1 MKVVH
6 SWLAELAPVGDD
18 AEAVSAHLSALGMA
32 VEEFH
37 RVGSAVDGVVVARVL
52 SLRKHPKADRIQL
65 VDVDPGDGGP
75 LQICCGAFNM
85 REGDLVPL
93 ATLGTTMPNG
103 MEIARRQMRGE
114 WSNGMLCSARELEM
128 GEDHGGI
135 WILPDG
141 LTPGSALFAALGITA
156 DVVYDLDLTRN
167 RPDAY
172 CHRGVA
178 IDLAARLGVRPVDP
192 PAAALPPLG
201 TAGADTTVD
210 VLDPVACGR
219 FTSTVI
225 TGITVTSSPR
235 WIAERLTL
243 AGMRPINNVVDVS
256 NYVMLELGHP
266 NHAYDLAT
274 LGGRGFRVRAAASGE
289 ELVTLD
295 GVARRFGPEDLLIC
309 DAEDRPI
316 GLAGIMGGE
325 NTEISATTTAVALEM
340 AWFEPGRIA
349 ATVQRC
355 GLRSEAS
362 TRFERGVDP
371 WGIDRAIGR
380 FLTLLRESCPDAA
393 ISAGRLDVHGQMP
406 PPVAPV
412 RVRTARVNAV
422 LGTALDDGA
431 VAAALAPIGFAS
443 SPEADGVLVV
453 EVPSRRPD
461 CTTEIDVI
469 EEVARHVGYDALGK
483 IVPSSPQPGRLS
495 GHQRDRRLA
504 REVMVG
510 AGCTEAMP
518 NAFLAPGDLTRAG
531 LPDDG
536 LSIANPLVAEE
547 SVLRTS
553 LLPGLLRSVAYNASH
568 RRIGV
573 RLFELGHVYRRPPA
587 GHLLPDEREV
597 LAAALAGAE
606 APAAVAL
613 WLEVAA
619 ALAVRDVSIQ
629 AAEIAGLHP
638 TRAAELRAVDGTLI
652 GALGEVDPD
661 VASAHGIAERVAW
674 LEVDLGVLLER
685 PHGNVQSA
693 PVSRQPSSDTDL
705 AFVLADAVP
714 AARLTEALRTAGTPL
729 VVDLALFDVYRG
741 PGVAP
746 HHRSLAYRLRLQA
759 TDRTL
764 TDADLVEVRN
774 ACVAAASALGAVL
787 RA

>member
-6 SWLAELAPVGDD
+6 SWLAEFASVGAD
-18 AEAVSAHLSALGMA
+18 ADIVGAHLSALGMA
-32 VEEFH
+32 VEELH
-37 RVGSAVDGVVVARVL
+37 RVGSAVEGVIVARVL

-93 ATLGTTMPNG
+93 ATLGTTMPGG

-114 WSNGMLCSARELEM
+114 WSNGMLCSARELAM
-128 GEDHGGI
+128 GDDHGGI
-135 WILPDG
+135 WILPEG
-141 LTPGSALFAALGITA
+141 LTPGTPLFEALGITA

-178 IDLAARLGVRPVDP
+178 IDLAARLGVPVLDP
-192 PAAALPPLG
+192 AGAALPPIGAAG
-201 TAGADTTVD
+201 TDTTVEL
-210 VLDPVACGR
+210 LDPVACGR

-225 TGITVTSSPR
+225 TGIAVTSSPR
-235 WIAERLTL
+235 WLAERLTL

-256 NYVMLELGHP
+256 NYVMLELGQP

-274 LGGRGFRVRAAASGE
+274 LGGRGFRVRPAAPGE

-295 GVARRFGPEDLLIC
+295 GVSRRFGPEDLLIC

-325 NTEISATTTAVALEM
+325 NTEISVATTAVALEM
-340 AWFEPGRIA
+340 AWFEPSRIA
-349 ATVQRC
+349 ATVQRR

-380 FLTLLRESCPDAA
+380 FLTLLRETCPEAA
-393 ISAGRLDVHGQMP
+393 ISAGRVDVHGQVP
-406 PPVAPV
+406 PRAAPV

-422 LGTALDDGA
+422 LGTSLDDAA

-443 SPEADGVLVV
+443 SAEVEGVLVV
-453 EVPSRRPD
+453 AVPSRRPD

-469 EEVARHVGYDALGK
+469 EEVARHIGYDALGK
-483 IVPSSPQPGRLS
+483 IVPSSPHPGRLS

-518 NAFLAPGDLTRAG
+518 NAFLAPGDLARAG

-553 LLPGLLRSVAYNASH
+553 LLPGLLRSLAYNASH
-568 RRIGV
+568 RRTGV

-587 GHLLPDEREV
+587 GHVLPDEREV
-597 LAAALAGAE
+597 LAAVLAGTE
-606 APAAVAL
+606 ARAAVAL
-613 WLEVAA
+613 WLELAG
-619 ALAVRDVSIQ
+619 ALAVGDVTVE

-638 TRAAELRAVDGTLI
+638 TRAAQLCAGDGTVI
-652 GALGEVDPD
+652 GAVGEVDPD
-661 VASAHGIAERVAW
+661 VAAAHGIAERVAW
-674 LEVDLGVLLER
+674 FEVDLGVLLGR
-685 PHGNVQSA
+685 PHGNVQLV

-705 AFVLADAVP
+705 AFVLDDAVP
-714 AARLTEALRTAGTPL
+714 ASRLTGALRAAGAPL

-741 PGVAP
+741 PGVAAGC
-746 HHRSLAYRLRLQA
+746 RSLAYRLRLQA
-759 TDRTL
+759 VDRTL
-764 TDADLVEVRN
+764 TDADLVQVRE
-774 ACVAAASALGAVL
+774 ACIAAAAALGAVL

>member
-32 VEEFH
+32 VEEFQ
-37 RVGSAVDGVVVARVL
+37 RVGTAVDGVVVARVL

-103 MEIARRQMRGE
+103 MEIARRQLRGE
-114 WSNGMLCSARELEM
+114 WSNGMLCSARELDM

-135 WILPDG
+135 WILPEG
-141 LTPGSALFAALGITA
+141 LVPGTALFAALGITA

-201 TAGADTTVD
+201 AAGDTTVEL
-210 VLDPVACGR
+210 LDPVACGR

-225 TGITVTSSPR
+225 TGIEVRASPR
-235 WIAERLTL
+235 WLAERLTL

-256 NYVMLELGHP
+256 NYVMLELGQP

-274 LGGRGFRVRAAASGE
+274 LGGRGFRVRPATPGE

-295 GVARRFGPEDLLIC
+295 GLARRFGPDDLLIC

-325 NTEISATTTAVALEM
+325 NTEISAATTAVALEM
-340 AWFEPGRIA
+340 AWFEPGGIA
-349 ATVQRC
+349 ATVQRR

-362 TRFERGVDP
+362 TRFERGVNP

-380 FLTLLRESCPDAA
+380 FLTLLRETCPEAA
-393 ISAGRLDVHGQMP
+393 ISAGRVDVHGQVP
-406 PPVAPV
+406 APVVPV

-422 LGTALDDGA
+422 LGTALDDAA

-443 SPEADGVLVV
+443 SAEADGVLVV

-461 CTTEIDVI
+461 CTSEIDVI
-469 EEVARHVGYDALGK
+469 EEVARHLGYDALGK
-483 IVPSSPQPGRLS
+483 IVPSSPHPGRLS

-518 NAFLAPGDLTRAG
+518 NAFLAPGDLARAG
-531 LPDDG
+531 LPDNG

-553 LLPGLLRSVAYNASH
+553 LLPGLLRSLAYNASH
-568 RRIGV
+568 RRTGV
-573 RLFELGHVYRRPPA
+573 RLFELGHVYRRPPV

-597 LAAALAGAE
+597 LAAALAGTE

-613 WLEVAA
+613 WFELAA
-619 ALAVRDVSIQ
+619 ALAVGDVSVE

-638 TRAAELRAVDGTLI
+638 TRAAQLCAGDGTVV
-652 GALGEVDPD
+652 GAVGEVDPD
-661 VASAHGIAERVAW
+661 VAAAHGIAERVAW
-674 LEVDLGVLLER
+674 LEVDLGVLLGR
-685 PHGNVQSA
+685 PHGNVRLV

-714 AARLTEALRTAGTPL
+714 AAHLTETLRAAGAPL
-729 VVDLALFDVYRG
+729 VVDLSLFDVYRG
-741 PGVAP
+741 SGVAP

-759 TDRTL
+759 NDRTL
-764 TDADLVEVRN
+764 TDADLVQVRD
-774 ACVAAASALGAVL
+774 ACIAAAASMGAVL